1 MLNKL
6 FSFLPK
12 HCALTMMK
20 ELLEELE
27 TVLGYFE
34 HDYQKDGNVRNAA
47 IDALIELLTSLKSK
61 EESEKENNSP
71 VVSISK

>member
-20 ELLEELE
+20 EIFEELE
-27 TVLGYFE
+27 TLLGYFE
-34 HDYQKDGNVRNAA
+34 HDYQKEGNIRDAA
-47 IDALIELLTSLKSK
+47 IDAFIELLTSLKTK
-61 EESEKENNSP
+61 PAEIQQQEN
-71 VVSISK
+71 K

>member
-20 ELLEELE
+20 EILEEIE
-27 TVLGYFE
+27 TVLEYFE
-34 HDYQKDGNVRNAA
+34 HDYQKDKNVRNAA
-47 IDALIELLTSLKSK
+47 IDALIELLTSLKSSEDK
-61 EESEKENNSP
+61 EKENPSP
-71 VVSISK
+71 TASVSK

>member
-20 ELLEELE
+20 EIFEELE
-27 TVLGYFE
+27 TLLGYFE
-34 HDYQKDGNVRNAA
+34 HDYQKDGNIRDAA
-47 IDALIELLTSLKSK
+47 IDAFIELLTSLKTHPAQVEQQPDNK
-61 EESEKENNSP
+61 
-71 VVSISK
+71 